1 MIIVALI
8 TVAFLVFLNLLGTAS
23 DVVCKRTPAEKKG
36 TSPGARFLVSVL
48 ERTGEDFFPEK
59 GRADRQ
65 YFDSIYIGE
74 EPEYKRRK
82 VKEKYA
88 DAVLLVLFVTCVIY
102 LAAALYSFGNRNK
115 TESLIRPESGTANE
129 KLVAEYKGKTYELS
143 VNVDSIIPNQDA
155 QEEYL
160 DSVADDIK
168 EIILGDNEDLASVKY
183 DLNFDRK
190 YFDENL
196 EIYWSSSDTGVVSSD
211 GKVFSDTLYEE
222 KDVTLTAHLRYFE
235 CSREVEIGVTVL
247 PLDEESRIR
256 QALSSR
262 IDIALAAEKE
272 EAEVDLPDSFEGE
285 EVKYSLYR
293 ENTGGYILFF
303 GAVIAVLIIPLG
315 YQRKREKL
323 RERNVGLI
331 CDYPDVVSKMTML
344 LEAGSSI
351 RNAFERIAG
360 DYEARK
366 RSGRYKKKKYV
377 YEEMILTANELALGV
392 SEAEA
397 YEAFGRR
404 CGNIYYI
411 RFASLL
417 IQNIK
422 KGNESLLESLYQEV
436 TEARRERQAEIRKK
450 GEEAGI
456 KLLFPMMGMLAIV
469 MAVILIPA
477 FLGM

>member
-1 MIIVALI
+1 M
-8 TVAFLVFLNLLGTAS
+8 
-23 DVVCKRTPAEKKG
+23 
-36 TSPGARFLVSVL
+36 
-48 ERTGEDFFPEK
+48 
-59 GRADRQ
+59 
-65 YFDSIYIGE
+65 
-74 EPEYKRRK
+74 
-82 VKEKYA
+82 
-88 DAVLLVLFVTCVIY
+88 
-102 LAAALYSFGNRNK
+102 
-115 TESLIRPESGTANE
+115 
-129 KLVAEYKGKTYELS
+129 
-143 VNVDSIIPNQDA
+143 
-155 QEEYL
+155 
-160 DSVADDIK
+160 
-168 EIILGDNEDLASVKY
+168 KY

-196 EIYWSSSDTGVVSSD
+196 EIYWSSSDTSVVSAD

-262 IDIALAAEKE
+262 IDKALAAEKE